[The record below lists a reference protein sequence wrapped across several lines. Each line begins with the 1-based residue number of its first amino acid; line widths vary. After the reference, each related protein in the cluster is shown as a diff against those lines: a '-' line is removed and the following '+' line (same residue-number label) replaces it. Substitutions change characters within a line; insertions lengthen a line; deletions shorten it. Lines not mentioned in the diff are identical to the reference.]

1 MAAENRT
8 EISPQVSACGDPQHQ
23 LSSRPIMTS
32 PSDILRAKLNLETA
46 QLPWS
51 ELERHFARGDV
62 IKVAIGTDLIDA
74 ALHLAENNAAT
85 VQGWL
90 ADGHIARAEM
100 RDAEDWHAR
109 QPMFWAVV
117 VAPWVL
123 VQEVVKLLDS

>member
-1 MAAENRT
+1 
-8 EISPQVSACGDPQHQ
+8 
-23 LSSRPIMTS
+23 MTT

-62 IKVAIGTDLIDA
+62 IKVAIGTDLIEA
-74 ALHLAENNAAT
+74 ALNVAENRT
-85 VQGWL
+85 DIVQAWL
-90 ADGHIARAEM
+90 ADGRIARADM
-100 RDAEDWHAR
+100 SDAEDWHAR

-123 VQEVVKLLDS
+123 VQEVVKQLDS